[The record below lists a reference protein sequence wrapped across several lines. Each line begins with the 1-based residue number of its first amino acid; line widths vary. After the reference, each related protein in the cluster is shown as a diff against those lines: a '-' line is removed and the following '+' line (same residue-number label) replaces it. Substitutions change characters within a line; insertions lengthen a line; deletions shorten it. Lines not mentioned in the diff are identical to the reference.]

1 MFKYVLTGILAA
13 IAIFVFAIDAE
24 FSNESIGRIFVTG
37 ILACLLVFIIFKVG
51 LHYKINA
58 LNRFAL
64 AFYYSVFEY
73 KKAQKNPSG
82 LSYANSVREQGDVA
96 LTVNFDPRLSTDSLK
111 IPASLYSGKDP
122 FLDKLRAKIK
132 EAENIKRKARQL
144 DGKGTVMLEQTKD
157 LLVEKELANRPHSSP
172 LVEAFDLEHGVA
184 HIVDVTVDEIEG
196 YGYADTP
203 DYEFITRIA
212 FDNSPYF
219 STTFRHF
226 DSEDVLAILNRA
238 PFMVI
243 LLGIIGTFAGFYLA
257 LGQGGD
263 IKSGAAVAIVS
274 SLVGLPVSLLMD
286 YINTLYPDKSR
297 YQQSF
302 NKFKESLEILF
313 NHEKELNSI
322 DKDRRKD
329 PIRQKALATETEVK
343 ELVSDTN

>member
-1 MFKYVLTGILAA
+1 MFKYILTATLAA
-13 IAIFVFAIDAE
+13 ISFLVFVFDAGL
-24 FSNESIGRIFVTG
+24 SNESVGTLFVSG
-37 ILACLLVFIIFKVG
+37 ILGCLLVFLIFKIG

-58 LNRFAL
+58 LHRFAL

-96 LTVNFDPRLSTDSLK
+96 LTVNFDPTLSTAHLK

-122 FLDKLRAKIK
+122 FLEKLRAKIK
-132 EAENIKRKARQL
+132 EAEGIKLKARQL
-144 DGKGTVMLEQTKD
+144 DGKATVMLEKTKD
-157 LLVEKELANRPHSSP
+157 LLVEKELADKKPSAP
-172 LVEAFDLEHGVA
+172 LVEAFDIEDGVA
-184 HIVDVTVDEIEG
+184 HIVDVTVDEIEDQG
-196 YGYADTP
+196 YGDAP

-219 STTFRHF
+219 STTFRYF
-226 DSEDVLAILNRA
+226 DSEDVLAILYRA
-238 PFMVI
+238 PFMII

-263 IKSGAAVAIVS
+263 IKSGAAVAIIS

-286 YINTLYPDKSR
+286 YINTLFPDKNR

-302 NKFKESLEILF
+302 NKYKESLEILF
-313 NHEKELNSI
+313 IHEKELNSI
-322 DKDRRKD
+322 GRDRRKD
-329 PIRQKALATETEVK
+329 PIRQPALET
-343 ELVSDTN
+343 